1 MINLSELQKKEV
13 VLLST
18 GRRLG
23 FIDDLEI
30 DSTTGKISAI
40 IVIERNVKGGFF
52 AKPHEITILWEQI
65 TTIGTDIILIKDEN
79 SLQVL
84 KDNEEEHN
92 VL

>member
-1 MINLSELQKKEV
+1 MINLSELQIKEV

-30 DSTTGKISAI
+30 DDATGKINTI
-40 IVIERNVKGGFF
+40 IVMERSGRSGFF
-52 AKPHEITILWEQI
+52 AKPSELAIPWDQI

-79 SLQVL
+79 SLAVL
-84 KDNEEEHN
+84 NNDEAQHN

>member
-1 MINLSELQKKEV
+1 MINLSELQTKEV

-30 DSTTGKISAI
+30 DNTTGKIITI
-40 IVIERNVKGGFF
+40 IVIERNGKSGFF
-52 AKPHEITILWEQI
+52 TKPSELAISWEQI
-65 TTIGTDIILIKDEN
+65 TTIGTDIILIKDEK

-84 KDNEEEHN
+84 NNDEAKHN

>member
-1 MINLSELQKKEV
+1 MIYLSELQTKEV

-30 DSTTGKISAI
+30 DDTTGKILAI
-40 IVIERNVKGGFF
+40 IIIGKNAKGSFF
-52 AKPHEITILWEQI
+52 GKPSELTISWEQI

-79 SLQVL
+79 SV
-84 KDNEEEHN
+84 KKVKNESNEHN